1 MSSAEGRC
9 LGMGTSWGCWG
20 DENGWNLRQNLYT
33 ANLLN
38 QSNQRTV
45 PGVVDIIAIALGTKP
60 VQFLLAS

>member
-9 LGMGTSWGCWG
+9 LGIGTSWG
-20 DENGWNLRQNLYT
+20 DENGWNLRQNVYT
-33 ANLLN
+33 ANLRN
-38 QSNQRTV
+38 QSNQRTA